1 MFRKLLFPL
10 CILLITCSIYAQQ
23 ENVPIDHDVYT
34 FLKEMSVKR
43 IVSNV
48 HDDNPSMSRAEV
60 KDHLKEISAKSTEL
74 SQTEKNI
81 LKKYQDEFYDEKADS
96 TNTYQLFKG
105 DNGYSSNISDLFSD
119 KIKYTYAYKNDGVN
133 AYLNILGRG
142 IYGTEF
148 SPRVPNTELF
158 DIGIRL
164 RGTLVDKLGYSI
176 SFIKGG
182 IEGNNAFAA
191 IIDPRMNYNFQY
203 VENAENIGNY
213 AFTEGYLRYY
223 TQPVK
228 NMDISFELGREKMK
242 FGYGYG
248 DKLVLSGNHPVLDF
262 IKLDFKYGIFSFSSW
277 AASTVGEYNII
288 RDSNYTKFIST
299 NRVKLSFNNL
309 FDVGAGES
317 IIYSGRGIDLAYI
330 NPLVF
335 LKFSEMSLQ
344 DRDNGTLWFDMQT
357 HFLKNLEFQ
366 GTFFMDD
373 DPFGN
378 LSDPSNFINKTGYQL
393 GIFWYSPFS
402 ISDLSLVAEYTKIRP
417 FVYSHI
423 NPKDRY
429 TAWGQILGDQIG
441 PNSDEILLRAAYNV
455 TSFLRMNCDY
465 QFIRHGDNIYDAQ
478 GNLIYNAGGDVF
490 ITHRDNID
498 PIDIKFLSGERINT
512 NIITLDIKY
521 EPIRQV
527 FFDFVIKKIWQKDIT
542 KDISNNTSY
551 SYLKMMFEL

>member
-1 MFRKLLFPL
+1 
-10 CILLITCSIYAQQ
+10 
-23 ENVPIDHDVYT
+23 
-34 FLKEMSVKR
+34 
-43 IVSNV
+43 
-48 HDDNPSMSRAEV
+48 
-60 KDHLKEISAKSTEL
+60 
-74 SQTEKNI
+74 
-81 LKKYQDEFYDEKADS
+81 
-96 TNTYQLFKG
+96 
-105 DNGYSSNISDLFSD
+105 
-119 KIKYTYAYKNDGVN
+119 
-133 AYLNILGRG
+133 
-142 IYGTEF
+142 
-148 SPRVPNTELF
+148 
-158 DIGIRL
+158 
-164 RGTLVDKLGYSI
+164 
-176 SFIKGG
+176 
-182 IEGNNAFAA
+182 
-191 IIDPRMNYNFQY
+191 
-203 VENAENIGNY
+203 
-213 AFTEGYLRYY
+213 
-223 TQPVK
+223 
-228 NMDISFELGREKMK
+228 
-242 FGYGYG
+242 
-248 DKLVLSGNHPVLDF
+248 
-262 IKLDFKYGIFSFSSW
+262 
-277 AASTVGEYNII
+277 
-288 RDSNYTKFIST
+288 
-299 NRVKLSFNNL
+299 
-309 FDVGAGES
+309 
-317 IIYSGRGIDLAYI
+317 
-330 NPLVF
+330 
-335 LKFSEMSLQ
+335 
-344 DRDNGTLWFDMQT
+344 MQT